1 MLENLTADPAFL
13 VAFAAV
19 LLGTGLA
26 AGVLAG
32 LLGVGG
38 GIVIVPVL
46 FNLFPLL
53 GIDEAVRMHLAVGT
67 SLATI
72 IPTSIMSMRA
82 HHAKGAVDWALLKSW
97 AVAIAVGVLAGTVL
111 GAYAKGW
118 VLTAVFGAV
127 AILVSV
133 NMGLAKEGMKLSD
146 HLPTGLAKQA
156 IAGVIG
162 LFSVMMGIGGGT
174 LSVPILS
181 AFNYPIRR
189 AVGTA
194 SAIGLIIA
202 VPGTIGFISSGL
214 GAENLPPFS
223 LGYANLVGF
232 ALIVPATMVAA
243 PWGAKI
249 AHAIQPALLRKAF
262 ALFLFLTSIRMFWSL
277 LG

>member
-1 MLENLTADPAFL
+1 MLDTLISDPVFLLT
-13 VAFAAV
+13 FAAV
-19 LLGTGLA
+19 LLGTGLV

-82 HHAKGAVDWALLKSW
+82 HHKKGAVDWALLKSW
-97 AVAIAVGVLAGTVL
+97 APAIAVGVLAGTVL

-118 VLTAVFGAV
+118 ALTAVFASVAV
-127 AILVSV
+127 LVSV
-133 NMGLAKEGMKLSD
+133 NMAFRKEGMTVAD
-146 HLPTGLAKQA
+146 QLPGGIVKQA
-156 IAGVIG
+156 MGAVIG

-174 LSVPILS
+174 LSVPTLS

-202 VPGTIGFISSGL
+202 VPGTIGFIASGM
-214 GAENLPPFS
+214 GTPNLPPFS
-223 LGYANLVGF
+223 LGYANLIGF
-232 ALIVPATMVAA
+232 ALIVPATMTSA

-249 AHAIQPALLRKAF
+249 AHAIQPAMLRKAF
-262 ALFLFLTSIRMFWSL
+262 ALFLFLTSARMFWSL
-277 LG
+277 FG

>member
-1 MLENLTADPAFL
+1 MPNILTADPVFL
-13 VAFAAV
+13 VLFAGV

-53 GIDEAVRMHLAVGT
+53 GIDDAVRMHLAVGT

-82 HHAKGAVDWALLKSW
+82 HHKKAAVDWSLLKSW
-97 AVAIAVGVLAGTVL
+97 APAIAVGVLAGTVL
-111 GAYAKGW
+111 GAHAKGW
-118 VLTAVFGAV
+118 ALTAVFATVAV
-127 AILVSV
+127 LVSL
-133 NMGLAKEGMKLSD
+133 NMAFRKEGMIVAER
-146 HLPTGLAKQA
+146 LPRGMIKQA
-156 IAGVIG
+156 MGAVIG

-174 LSVPILS
+174 LTVPTLS

-189 AVGTA
+189 AVGSA

-202 VPGTIGFISSGL
+202 VPGTIGFITSGL
-214 GAENLPPFS
+214 GVANLPPFS
-223 LGYANLVGF
+223 LGYANVIGF
-232 ALIVPATMVAA
+232 ALIVPATMTAA

-249 AHAIQPALLRKAF
+249 AHAIQPAILRKAF
-262 ALFLFLTSIRMFWSL
+262 ALFLFLTSARMFWSL